1 MTRDSQAL
9 DGVEARNLTCERGG
23 RIVFRN
29 LDFEIARGHLLA
41 LEGPNGAGKTS
52 ALRMLAGLLAPAAGT
67 IGFHTG
73 ERVITDGEERGR
85 LVGWIGHLDG
95 IKAQLTVIENV
106 RVYAGLYRAKRGV
119 RAKHGARGERGESAA
134 LERVGLARLADLP
147 SQYLSAGQ
155 RRRLALARLI
165 VSARPLWLLD
175 EPLAALDA
183 AGKRLTAEL
192 ITGHCAGGGIVI
204 AATHEALN
212 VEGARPSLGLEMGS
226 A

>member
-1 MTRDSQAL
+1 MTRDSQSL

-23 RIVFRN
+23 RIVFRD

-52 ALRMLAGLLAPAAGT
+52 LLRMLAGLLTPAVGT
-67 IGFHTG
+67 IGFHIG
-73 ERVITDGEERGR
+73 ERAITDGEERAH
-85 LVGWIGHLDG
+85 LVGWIGHHDG
-95 IKAQLTVIENV
+95 VKAQLTVIENV
-106 RVYAGLYRAKRGV
+106 RVYAGLYRAKP
-119 RAKHGARGERGESAA
+119 GARGESAA

-183 AGKRLTAEL
+183 AGKRLAAEL
-192 ITGHCAGGGIVI
+192 IADHCAGGGIVI

-212 VEGARPSLGLEMGS
+212 VEGARLSLGLGRQS

>member
-1 MTRDSQAL
+1 MTRDLQPL

-23 RIVFRN
+23 RIVFRD

-119 RAKHGARGERGESAA
+119 RSVNAA

-212 VEGARPSLGLEMGS
+212 VEGARLSLGLEMGS